1 MGLLPQ
7 ETEWSVSPAVR
18 RRSRPAW
25 NCNALFPAVVAV
37 ILGQREQARAGGAGN
52 YKTQQRGLLME
63 TLSVG
68 QATRCKSQ
76 TVEGLF
82 SNLRRLEKQVG
93 KLKRSALVLCAH
105 LVLAALSYCSAVFL
119 SAQMRGSTWAMEV
132 IRYTLA
138 FAVFSRLAASF
149 SLRLYRRSFR
159 HSSLPDAIA
168 IAKAVVVGD
177 AVFALFVLSQFQRL
191 RVPPA
196 VFLMDAA
203 FLQLSWCGLHFG
215 ARFMRRPLLDARKR
229 GKRTI
234 IVGAGDAGLGILK
247 ELASSAKA
255 LGQVV
260 ALVDDDPEKWHR
272 VFCNARVMGG
282 TNELMKIASRTR
294 ADQILVCVP
303 SATRPQM
310 QRILTA
316 SRRADLPV
324 KVLPSIA
331 ELVDGA
337 PGGRVSL
344 RDFRSPHIED
354 LLQREEVRVD
364 PEETR
369 RLVGGKVVL
378 VTGAGGS
385 IGTELC
391 RQIALAGPRKLLLLD
406 KSENGLFY
414 VNLEVSERLGAGRVK
429 PYLADLLEKE
439 RIRRILL
446 DGRPDIV
453 FHAAAHKHVG
463 MLEMHPEEAIRNN
476 VLGTRNI
483 AEASIESGVGRF
495 VNIST
500 DKAVEPRSYM
510 GLSKKLAELCI
521 RELARSSV
529 AAAAGTRFSN
539 VRFGNVA
546 GSTGSVLQLFWEQIQ
561 KGGPILVTDPRATR
575 YFMSIPEAAHLVL
588 RAAALGSGG
597 ETFVLDMGKPLNIYE
612 LARTMLL
619 FAGLEPDIDIRIE
632 FIGLRAGEKISEK
645 LWGECE
651 DASFTGCNRILT
663 VRQKKARNE
672 AILDQI
678 SSMEELLRRGDAEGL
693 AQFLNDLFPD
703 FCELKGGIFRCQARI
718 AADVERR
725 AVGAA

>member
-1 MGLLPQ
+1 
-7 ETEWSVSPAVR
+7 
-18 RRSRPAW
+18 
-25 NCNALFPAVVAV
+25 
-37 ILGQREQARAGGAGN
+37 
-52 YKTQQRGLLME
+52 ME

-68 QATRCKSQ
+68 QATRYKSQ

-82 SNLRRLEKQVG
+82 SGLRRLEKQVG
-93 KLKRSALVLCAH
+93 QFKRSALVLCAH
-105 LVLAALSYCSAVFL
+105 LVLAALSYSSAVFL
-119 SAQMRGSTWAMEV
+119 SAQMRGPLWAMEV
-132 IRYTLA
+132 LRYTLA

-159 HSSLPDAIA
+159 HSSLPDALA
-168 IAKAVVVGD
+168 IAKAVVAGD
-177 AVFALFVLSQFQRL
+177 AVLALFVLSQFQRL

-196 VFLMDAA
+196 VFVMDAA
-203 FLQLSWCGLHFG
+203 FLQLLWCGLHFG
-215 ARFMRRPLLDARKR
+215 ARFMRRPALGARKR

-234 IVGAGDAGLGILK
+234 IVGAGDAGLAILK
-247 ELASSAKA
+247 EFAFRATA

-260 ALVDDDPEKWHR
+260 ALVDDDPRKWHR
-272 VFCNARVMGG
+272 VFHGARVMGG
-282 TNELMKIASRTR
+282 TTDLIKIASRTK

-310 QRILTA
+310 QRILSA

-324 KVLPSIA
+324 KTLPSVA
-331 ELVDGA
+331 EFVDEA
-337 PGGRVSL
+337 AAGRVSL
-344 RDFRSPHIED
+344 RDFRSALLED

-385 IGTELC
+385 IGAELC

-414 VNLEVSERLGAGRVK
+414 VNLQLSDRLGAAQLK
-429 PYLADLLEKE
+429 PYLADLLQKD
-439 RIRRILL
+439 RISRILL
-446 DGRPDIV
+446 DERPQIV

-483 AEASIESGVGRF
+483 AEVSIGSGVARF

-521 RELARSSV
+521 RELARSPIADAS
-529 AAAAGTRFSN
+529 GTRFSS

-546 GSTGSVLQLFWEQIQ
+546 GSTGSVLRLFWEQIQ
-561 KGGPILVTDPRATR
+561 KGGPIQVTDPRATR

-597 ETFVLDMGKPLNIYE
+597 ETFVLDMGEPLNIYE

-619 FAGLEPDIDIRIE
+619 FNGLEPGADIRIE

-645 LWGECE
+645 LWGEGE
-651 DASFTGCNRILT
+651 SASFTGCDRILK
-663 VRQKKARNE
+663 VRQKRVRVE
-672 AILDQI
+672 PILDQI
-678 SSMEELLRRGDAEGL
+678 SVMEEFLRRGDAEGL
-693 AQFLNDLFPD
+693 VQFLHDLFPD
-703 FCELKGGIFRCQARI
+703 FCELNSGIFRHQARI
-718 AADVERR
+718 AGEAKAQ

>member
-1 MGLLPQ
+1 MG
-7 ETEWSVSPAVR
+7 
-18 RRSRPAW
+18 
-25 NCNALFPAVVAV
+25 
-37 ILGQREQARAGGAGN
+37 
-52 YKTQQRGLLME
+52 

-68 QATRCKSQ
+68 QATRYKSQ

-82 SNLRRLEKQVG
+82 SGLRRIEKQA
-93 KLKRSALVLCAH
+93 KQFKRPALVLCAH
-105 LVLAALSYCSAVFL
+105 LVLAALSYSGAVFL
-119 SAQMRGSTWAMEV
+119 SAQMRGPLWATEV
-132 IRYTLA
+132 LRCTLA

-149 SLRLYRRSFR
+149 GLRLYRRSFR
-159 HSSLPDAIA
+159 HSSLPDAVA
-168 IAKAVVVGD
+168 IAKAVIASD
-177 AVFALFVLSQFQRL
+177 AVLALFVLSQFQRL
-191 RVPPA
+191 RVPAA
-196 VFLMDAA
+196 VFLTDAA
-203 FLQLSWCGLHFG
+203 FLQLLWCGLHFG
-215 ARFMRRPLLDARKR
+215 ARFMRRPAIGARKR

-234 IVGAGDAGLGILK
+234 IVGAGDAGLAILK
-247 ELASSAKA
+247 EFAFSATA

-260 ALVDDDPEKWHR
+260 ALVDDDPKKWHR
-272 VFCNARVMGG
+272 VFYDARVMGG
-282 TNELMKIASRTR
+282 TKDLLKIASRTK

-310 QRILTA
+310 QRILSA
-316 SRRADLPV
+316 ARRADLPV
-324 KVLPSIA
+324 KTLPSIA

-337 PGGRVSL
+337 AGGRVTL
-344 RDFRSPHIED
+344 RDFRSPLVED

-369 RLVGGKVVL
+369 QLVGGKVVL

-385 IGTELC
+385 IGAELC

-414 VNLEVSERLGAGRVK
+414 VNLQLSDRLGAGQLK
-429 PYLADLLEKE
+429 PYLADLLQKE
-439 RIRRILL
+439 RISRILL
-446 DGRPDIV
+446 DERPQIV

-483 AEASIESGVGRF
+483 AEASIESGVARF

-529 AAAAGTRFSN
+529 AGASGTRFSS

-546 GSTGSVLQLFWEQIQ
+546 GSTGSVLRLFWEQIQ
-561 KGGPILVTDPRATR
+561 KGGPVQVTDPRATR

-612 LARTMLL
+612 LAKTMLL
-619 FAGLEPDIDIRIE
+619 FSGLGPETDIRIE

-645 LWGECE
+645 LWGEGE
-651 DASFTGCNRILT
+651 HALLTGCNRILA
-663 VRQKKARNE
+663 VRQKKARTE
-672 AILDQI
+672 AILDEI
-678 SSMEELLRRGDAEGL
+678 SAMEELLLQGDAERL
-693 AQFLNDLFPD
+693 VQFLHDLFPD
-703 FCELKGGIFRCQARI
+703 FCERKYGISRRRAGI
-718 AADVERR
+718 AAEAGAR
-725 AVGAA
+725 AVGVA